1 MKKLIVVSISL
12 LLVMTVAK
20 VLFASEGMTSSKARQ
35 ITGNVIAIDTGK
47 NTVTVRKKNREVIIN
62 VEDKT
67 KIIQCTIKTAITD
80 IKIGDK
86 VTARYNKA
94 DDKNTAKSFTI
105 RSDAKK
111 RL

>member
-12 LLVMTVAK
+12 LLVMTFAK
-20 VLFASEGMTSSKARQ
+20 VLFAAKEMTSSKARQ
-35 ITGNVIAIDTGK
+35 ITGNVTAIDTGN
-47 NTVTVRKKNREVIIN
+47 NTVTVRKKDRAVIIN

-86 VTARYNKA
+86 VTVRYNEA
-94 DDKNTAKSFTI
+94 TDNNTAKSFTI
-105 RSDAKK
+105 RADAKK
-111 RL
+111 SL